1 MPESA
6 AESAESAAGASG
18 AVRPSERLP
27 EVSVQWLAEDPDA
40 EQRWDAFVRASW
52 NGTFMHTRRFI
63 GYHGDRFRDRSL
75 VARDSDGELVGVLPA
90 AEDPTDAKRVVSHP
104 GLSYGGWVHAGELRG
119 EKMRLAL
126 RDAGRRLRELGY
138 ERLRYKAVPF
148 FYHRVPTFDD
158 AFALP
163 GIGAVRYRCDITS
176 VIDLANRPRQS
187 ARRRRGLRRAQRSGV
202 VLAAGDARVADLW
215 SVLRDNLRRRHQTDP
230 VHTCE
235 ELTDLLRRFP
245 AEIEVRCALLST
257 RIVAGV
263 VLFHA
268 GQTTHAQYIAS
279 SPEGFALSA
288 LDLVLE
294 ESIGAAAAR
303 GARYFDFG
311 ISTEDQGRKL
321 NDGLYR
327 FKNEFGAGSA
337 LCEFYDVGL

>member
-1 MPESA
+1 
-6 AESAESAAGASG
+6 
-18 AVRPSERLP
+18 
-27 EVSVQWLAEDPDA
+27 VSVQWLADDPDA

-75 VARDSDGELVGVLPA
+75 VARGAHGALVGVLPA
-90 AEDPTDAKRVVSHP
+90 AEDPDDARRVVSHP
-104 GLSYGGWVHAGELRG
+104 GLSYGGWVHGGELRG
-119 EKMRLAL
+119 ERMRLAL
-126 RDAGRRLRELGY
+126 RSAGQRLRELGY
-138 ERLRYKAVPF
+138 ECLRYKAVPF
-148 FYHRVPTFDD
+148 FYHRVPTLDD
-158 AFALP
+158 AFALS
-163 GIGAVRYRCDITS
+163 GIGAARYRCDITS
-176 VIDLANRPRQS
+176 LIDLANRPAPS

-202 VLAAGDARVADLW
+202 VTALGDARIADLW
-215 SVLRDNLRRRHQTDP
+215 AILHDNLRRRHETEP
-230 VHTCE
+230 VHSCG
-235 ELTDLLRRFP
+235 ELTDLMRRFP
-245 AEIEVRCALLST
+245 AEIEARYASVAT

-268 GQTTHAQYIAS
+268 GPTTHAQYIAS

-303 GARYFDFG
+303 GSRYFDFG
-311 ISTEDQGRKL
+311 ISTEDQGRRL

-337 LCEFYDVGL
+337 LCEFHEISL